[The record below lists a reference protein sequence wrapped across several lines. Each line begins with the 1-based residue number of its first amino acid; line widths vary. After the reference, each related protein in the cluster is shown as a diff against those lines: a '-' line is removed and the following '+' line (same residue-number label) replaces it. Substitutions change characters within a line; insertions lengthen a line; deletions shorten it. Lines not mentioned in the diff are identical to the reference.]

1 MIIHMYI
8 APGWGQMNPQWFQMF
23 TDLLIFSPTANFM
36 QDFPLKD
43 ILTVS
48 LFIGNVT

>member
-8 APGWGQMNPQWFQMF
+8 APGCGQMNPMVPNVYR
-23 TDLLIFSPTANFM
+23 LIDNPTANFM

-48 LFIGNVT
+48 PFIGNVT